1 MRRHGHTAAGTPRWY
16 CAGCRASGIRTR
28 TDTAVRHEL
37 KRFVRYLTGKGSVS
51 EYAKK
56 IGMARETLSRR
67 FRTYFPVKP
76 SWRMPSHIHALIL
89 DGSYIHGRERMVLI
103 ALTDTGAI
111 CWHFVPRETTDAW
124 RELLAWL
131 PRPQVVVCDGH
142 NGLLSA
148 INGLWPGIAIQR
160 CHFHI
165 AKLARHYLTMR
176 PKTDAGREAKYIVA
190 CIPRIKTIDGE
201 KEWRIAYG
209 LWRER
214 HMAFL
219 AERTYY
225 HAGNRMRW
233 WYTHPNLRGVRSLL
247 DGALPHLFT
256 HLRHAE
262 VPNTTNHVEG
272 GLNAIIAEYI
282 YLHRGLNMKQK
293 EALVGV
299 LLMERNR
306 RRKTTRNVT

>member
-1 MRRHGHTAAGTPRWY
+1 M
-16 CAGCRASGIRTR
+16 
-28 TDTAVRHEL
+28 

-51 EYAKK
+51 EHAKK

-67 FRTYFPVKP
+67 FHKYFPMKL
-76 SWRMPSHIHALIL
+76 SWRVPLCIHTLIL
-89 DGSYIHGRERMVLI
+89 DGSYIHGRERMALI

-111 CWHFVPRETTDAW
+111 CWHFVPRETADAW
-124 RELLAWL
+124 RELLVRL
-131 PRPQVVVCDGH
+131 PRPQIVVCDGH
-142 NGLLSA
+142 AGLLSA

-165 AKLARHYLTMR
+165 AKLARHYLTLR
-176 PKTDAGREAKYIVA
+176 PKIDAGREAKYIVA
-190 CIPRIKTIDGE
+190 RIARVKTME
-201 KEWRIAYG
+201 EENEWRGAYT

-214 HMAFL
+214 HTAFL

-225 HAGNRMRW
+225 HDHNRIRW
-233 WYTHPNLRGVRSLL
+233 WYTHPNLRGIRSLI

-256 HLRHAE
+256 HLRYAD

-272 GLNAIIAEYI
+272 GLNAIIAAYI
-282 YLHRGLNMKQK
+282 YLHRGLNAQQK
-293 EALVGV
+293 EALVGA
-299 LLMERNR
+299 LLTERNR